1 MRMIKKMGVILLLAL
16 ILIPAG
22 VMAAGSQD
30 NGGNYG
36 NAGVSAASI
45 QVTPL
50 TDEEI
55 QWLTYMREEE
65 KLARDVYLSLY
76 DEWNMRIFSN
86 IAASEQ
92 KHTDAVKTLLV
103 RYGIP
108 DPAAGN
114 DQGEFMNPDLQ
125 ELYDQLVQ
133 QGSVSKVNALKVGVI
148 IEETDIDD
156 LNAAIATT
164 THKDI
169 KTVYNNLLQ
178 GSFNHLASF
187 ESQLAKF

>member
-30 NGGNYG
+30 NGENYG

-65 KLARDVYLSLY
+65 KLARDVYLALY
-76 DEWNMRIFSN
+76 DKWNMRIFSN

-92 KHTDAVKTLLV
+92 KHTDAVKTLLI

-108 DPAAGN
+108 DPAAGKA
-114 DQGEFMNPDLQ
+114 QGEFTNPDLQ
-125 ELYDQLVQ
+125 DLYDQLIQ
-133 QGSVSKVNALKVGVI
+133 QGSVSNVEALKVGVF

-164 THKDI
+164 THNDI
-169 KTVYNNLLQ
+169 KTVYSNLLK
-178 GSFNHLASF
+178 GSLNHLDAF

>member
-1 MRMIKKMGVILLLAL
+1 MQMMKKLSAILLLAV
-16 ILIPAG
+16 ILVPAG
-22 VMAAGSQD
+22 VMAAGFQG

-36 NAGVSAASI
+36 NDGVSASSST
-45 QVTPL
+45 VTAL
-50 TDEEI
+50 TDDEI

-114 DQGEFMNPDLQ
+114 AQGEFTNPDLQ
-125 ELYDQLVQ
+125 DLYDQLIQ
-133 QGSVSKVNALKVGVI
+133 QGSVSKVEALKVGVF

-164 THKDI
+164 THEDI
-169 KTVYNNLLQ
+169 RTVYNNLLQ
-178 GSFNHLASF
+178 GFLQSP
-187 ESQLAKF
+187 

>member
-1 MRMIKKMGVILLLAL
+1 MKMMNKLGTILLLAL
-16 ILIPAG
+16 LLVPAG
-22 VMAAGSQD
+22 VMAAGSLG
-30 NGGNYG
+30 NGGSYG
-36 NAGVSAASI
+36 NAGVSASSST
-45 QVTPL
+45 VTAL

-108 DPAAGN
+108 DPAAGKA
-114 DQGEFMNPDLQ
+114 QGEFTNPDLQ
-125 ELYDQLVQ
+125 DLYDQLIQ
-133 QGSVSKVNALKVGVI
+133 QGSVSKVEALRVGVF
-148 IEETDIDD
+148 IEETDIDH

-164 THKDI
+164 THNDI
-169 KTVYNNLLQ
+169 KTVYSNLLK
-178 GSFNHLASF
+178 GSLNHLDAF

>member
-1 MRMIKKMGVILLLAL
+1 MMKKLSAVILLAL
-16 ILIPAG
+16 ILVPAG
-22 VMAAGSQD
+22 VMAAGYQG
-30 NGGNYG
+30 NGANYG
-36 NAGVSAASI
+36 SSGESAASV

-50 TDEEI
+50 TDEEV

-65 KLARDVYLSLY
+65 KLARDVYLTLN

-92 KHTDAVKTLLV
+92 QHMDAVKTLLV

-108 DPAAGN
+108 DPAAGT
-114 DQGEFMNPDLQ
+114 DQGEFRNTTLQ
-125 ELYDQLVQ
+125 ELYDQLIQ
-133 QGSVSKVNALKVGVI
+133 QGSISKVEALKVGVI
-148 IEETDIDD
+148 VEETDIDD

-169 KTVYNNLLQ
+169 KTVYSNLLE
-178 GSFNHLASF
+178 GSLNHLDAF